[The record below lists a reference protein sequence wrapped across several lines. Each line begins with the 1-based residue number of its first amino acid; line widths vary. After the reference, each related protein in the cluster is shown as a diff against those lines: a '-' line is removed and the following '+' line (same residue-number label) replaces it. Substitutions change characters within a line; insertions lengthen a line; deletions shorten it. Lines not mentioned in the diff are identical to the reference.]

1 MKFDANIFLC
11 YQAHYYEKNKF
22 CINCFVRYLLPTAEK
37 GEKISIS
44 VSEFLYLSFME
55 IYEKY
60 KVYLL

>member
-1 MKFDANIFLC
+1 MPIFS
-11 YQAHYYEKNKF
+11 YVIKHIINKF